1 MVFIVTTETE
11 VISRQ
16 IYAPV
21 TNARILYPGAVN
33 DRSQRDFT
41 LHQGTIKFTF
51 YVISTN
57 LLSVHLPDSH

>member
-21 TNARILYPGAVN
+21 TNARILNPGAVN
-33 DRSQRDFT
+33 YRSQRDFT

-57 LLSVHLPDSH
+57 LLSVHLPDGH